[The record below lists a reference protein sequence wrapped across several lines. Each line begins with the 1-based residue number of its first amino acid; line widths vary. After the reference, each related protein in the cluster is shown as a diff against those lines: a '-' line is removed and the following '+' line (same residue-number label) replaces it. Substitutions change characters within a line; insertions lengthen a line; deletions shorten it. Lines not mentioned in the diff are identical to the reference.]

1 MDEQLTPFQV
11 AVPEEVLRDLTE
23 RLTRTR
29 LPSTLLESGW
39 DYGTD
44 VDYLAELV
52 RYWREDYDWRASE
65 RDLNR
70 FPQFHTTV
78 NDLQLHFLHV
88 PSPHADAMP
97 LVMTHGWPG
106 SVFEFHKIL
115 GPLTDPTRYGGDA
128 RDAFHVVCP
137 SIPGYGWS
145 EAPRRPGFGV
155 QSIAAGEAE
164 LMRRLGYDR
173 YAVQGGDWGAT
184 ISAGIGHL
192 DPAHVAGVHLNMTAF
207 LPAPTDPDADA
218 GLSAEELSD
227 VEQMRAWRSE
237 GSAYMLLQATKPQS
251 LAFGLADSPA
261 GLAAWIVEKFQAWS
275 DCDGDI
281 ESRFTRDEILT
292 NVMIYWINNAVD
304 SSLRLYRERRLE
316 SWTPRVDVP
325 VAVAVFP
332 KEMSRLPRKWV
343 EPFCNVTRWTRMP
356 RGGHFAALEE
366 PDLLAADVRAFF
378 RELR

>member
-1 MDEQLTPFQV
+1 MDEQATPFQV
-11 AVPEEVLRDLTE
+11 AVPEEVLRDLSE
-23 RLTRTR
+23 RLARTR
-29 LPSTLLESGW
+29 LPSTLPDSGW

-52 RYWREDYDWRASE
+52 RYWRDDYDWRACE
-65 RDLNR
+65 RELNR
-70 FPQFHTTV
+70 FSQFRTTI
-78 NDLQLHFLHV
+78 NDLQLHYLHV
-88 PSPHADAMP
+88 RSPHADAMP

-145 EAPRRPGFGV
+145 EAPRHPGFGV
-155 QSIAAGEAE
+155 QSIAGGEAE
-164 LMRRLGYDR
+164 LMHRLGYDR

-184 ISAGIGHL
+184 ISAAIGHL
-192 DPAHVAGVHLNMTAF
+192 DAAHVAGVHLNMTAF
-207 LPAPTDPDADA
+207 LPVPTSPDAET

-227 VEQMRAWRSE
+227 VEQMRAWRSD

-275 DCDGDI
+275 DCGGDI

-292 NVMIYWINNAVD
+292 NVMIYWTNNAVD

-332 KEMSRLPRKWV
+332 K
-343 EPFCNVTRWTRMP
+343 
-356 RGGHFAALEE
+356 
-366 PDLLAADVRAFF
+366 
-378 RELR
+378 